1 MALKISFKSYTSSSC
16 DSGLLGWLHK
26 MDWLVDSVQD
36 KLDFSHWCHCV
47 TSDLLLDSPLMAPFP
62 LPPRFAP
69 FFPPPPGPVNKSE
82 KGDKNIS
89 ATCMPLPTAIPL
101 TSALAALFLLLLRR
115 NWQTS
120 RARSTGYAHTILKKI
135 VIEGEGQLF
144 LTKLVVSGTEL
155 CEL

>member
-1 MALKISFKSYTSSSC
+1 
-16 DSGLLGWLHK
+16 
-26 MDWLVDSVQD
+26 
-36 KLDFSHWCHCV
+36 
-47 TSDLLLDSPLMAPFP
+47 MAPFP

-101 TSALAALFLLLLRR
+101 TGALAALFLLLLRR
-115 NWQTS
+115 SWQTS
-120 RARSTGYAHTILKKI
+120 GARSTGYTHTILKKI